1 MTIILQSPEQAH
13 LCEVAIERSPSEARE
28 LVDLFNLALA
38 ELALLRVC
46 NRGVVAVAIPE
57 EVPCS

>member
-13 LCEVAIERSPSEARE
+13 LVEVATELSVGEARV
-28 LVDLFNLALA
+28 LVGYLNLALA
-38 ELALLRVC
+38 ELALKRVC

-57 EVPCS
+57 KA

>member
-38 ELALLRVC
+38 ELALKRVC

-57 EVPCS
+57 

>member
-13 LCEVAIERSPSEARE
+13 LLDFARELSPSEARW
-28 LVDLFNLALA
+28 LLDRLNPALA
-38 ELALLRVC
+38 ELALLRVL

-57 EVPCS
+57 